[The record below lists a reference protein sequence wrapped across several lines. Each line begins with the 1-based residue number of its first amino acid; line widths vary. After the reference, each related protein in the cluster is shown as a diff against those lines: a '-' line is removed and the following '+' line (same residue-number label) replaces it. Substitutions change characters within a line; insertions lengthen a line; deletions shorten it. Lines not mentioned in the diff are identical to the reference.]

1 MTLTPEQTA
10 ATYLKHLEN
19 REWDQAR
26 SMCAADATV
35 WHSDGK
41 GDAGI
46 DENIAGMKDQIGSIT
61 SMRYAIQRQISQGDE
76 ILQQHV
82 VRVET
87 VDGTRMNVY
96 AAVYF
101 RLNDGLIERIEEY
114 ANAVPDSDSAS

>member
-1 MTLTPEQTA
+1 MNPTPEQTA

-26 SMCAADATV
+26 SMCTADATV

-41 GDAGI
+41 GDSGI
-46 DENIAGMKDQIGSIT
+46 DENIAGMKEQIGSIA
-61 SMRYAIQRQISQGDE
+61 SMRYDIQRQISQGDE

-87 VDGTRMNVY
+87 SDGTSMNVY

-101 RLNDGLIERIEEY
+101 RLNNGLIERIEEY
-114 ANAVPDSDSAS
+114 ANAVPDSAS